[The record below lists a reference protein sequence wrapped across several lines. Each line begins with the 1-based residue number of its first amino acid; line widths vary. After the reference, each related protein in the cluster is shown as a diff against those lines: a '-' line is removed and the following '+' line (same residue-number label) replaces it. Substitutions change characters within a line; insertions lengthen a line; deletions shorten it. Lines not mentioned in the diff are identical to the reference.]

1 MRELA
6 RNPLLLATVG
16 GLAANLSGLR
26 LPELIE
32 NTLLRL
38 GSASLVLGL
47 LSAGAG
53 LKLGIFAQG
62 NPAARKRTLM
72 LAGWFIAVKL
82 AAMPLVALVL
92 VRVLELPPVPAQI
105 VVAYAALPTAPAAY
119 ILASRMGGDGAFV
132 AMLIS
137 MTLIASALAL
147 PFWIAL
153 V

>member
-1 MRELA
+1 
-6 RNPLLLATVG
+6 
-16 GLAANLSGLR
+16 
-26 LPELIE
+26 
-32 NTLLRL
+32 
-38 GSASLVLGL
+38 
-47 LSAGAG
+47 
-53 LKLGIFAQG
+53 
-62 NPAARKRTLM
+62 M